1 MNISV
6 HILNGYRFFN
16 SLGYIPGEDKINYF
30 FRESEACYGRNQETR
45 LDTDEAF
52 ASVA

>member
-6 HILNGYRFFN
+6 HILDGYRFFS
-16 SLGYIPGEDKINYF
+16 SLGYIPREDKINDF
-30 FRESEACYGRNQETR
+30 FWESEACCGRNQETR
-45 LDTDEAF
+45 VDTDKAF

>member
-6 HILNGYRFFN
+6 HILDRYRFSS
-16 SLGYIPGEDKINYF
+16 SLGEDKINYF
-30 FRESEACYGRNQETR
+30 FWESEACCGRNQETR

-52 ASVA
+52 PSVA